1 MDPRVLKAT
10 SVKAEDPA
18 AQSPE
23 PQALKI
29 DRREFESEDVHAAVG
44 EAAGN
49 MA

>member
-10 SVKAEDPA
+10 SVKAEDPRSAEPGA
-18 AQSPE
+18 AGVE
-23 PQALKI
+23 
-29 DRREFESEDVHAAVG
+29 DHRRELESEDVHAAVG

>member
-18 AQSPE
+18 E
-23 PQALKI
+23 PGAAGVE
-29 DRREFESEDVHAAVG
+29 DHRREFESEDVHAAVG

>member
-10 SVKAEDPA
+10 SVKAEEPGA
-18 AQSPE
+18 AGVE
-23 PQALKI
+23 
-29 DRREFESEDVHAAVG
+29 DHRREFESEDVHAAVG